1 MLDRADPRPA
11 AAINLG
17 LHHPAANCFPT
28 ETELLRHRLCGRRLR
43 RIVLLMFLH
52 QPDRPSPQLGVD
64 LLRHIAILPNSE
76 RNGMEPVTI
85 HGKVSSTYRN
95 DCRPGTGT
103 ASPSCQP
110 ATGTRWSSMNR
121 NCTHPDSRSHPDQS
135 RGSCQLLSNP

>member
-85 HGKVSSTYRN
+85 HR
-95 DCRPGTGT
+95 
-103 ASPSCQP
+103 ASPPRAGSIRLSLPGDVADPSTTPRQ
-110 ATGTRWSSMNR
+110 TE
-121 NCTHPDSRSHPDQS
+121 HPRVHQVSWD
-135 RGSCQLLSNP
+135 

>member
-17 LHHPAANCFPT
+17 LHHPAANCLPT

-85 HGKVSSTYRN
+85 
-95 DCRPGTGT
+95 
-103 ASPSCQP
+103 
-110 ATGTRWSSMNR
+110 
-121 NCTHPDSRSHPDQS
+121 
-135 RGSCQLLSNP
+135 QLLGFALGWALLAVLSVRFS